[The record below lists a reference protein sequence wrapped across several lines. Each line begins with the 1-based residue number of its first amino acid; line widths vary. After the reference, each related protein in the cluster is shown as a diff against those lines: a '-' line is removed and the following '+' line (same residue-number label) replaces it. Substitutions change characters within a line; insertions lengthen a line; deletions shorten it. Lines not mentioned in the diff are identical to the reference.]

1 MAIAGPDGVDAA
13 IKAGVDLDGRPITEA
28 MLALYNQVMDLES
41 QRARS
46 GVLKS
51 MRNRVVKTGAKH
63 FDQDTLNQRLLDA
76 GWDGLKDK
84 EIAFFYGVSPCD
96 GDALP
101 GSILAELLHRV
112 DHLWLELFQGTG
124 LAQIKAFASGVLG
137 QVLEMKGSLS
147 IGKELNRRALTA
159 LAKRIAERQ
168 KRSVFSELPIHRV
181 DMTE

>member
-13 IKAGVDLDGRPITEA
+13 IKAGVDLDGSPIPEG

-63 FDQDTLNQRLLDA
+63 FDQETLNQRLLEA

-84 EIAFFYGVSPCD
+84 EIAFFYG
-96 GDALP
+96 
-101 GSILAELLHRV
+101 
-112 DHLWLELFQGTG
+112 
-124 LAQIKAFASGVLG
+124 
-137 QVLEMKGSLS
+137 
-147 IGKELNRRALTA
+147 
-159 LAKRIAERQ
+159 
-168 KRSVFSELPIHRV
+168 
-181 DMTE
+181 

>member
-13 IKAGVDLDGRPITEA
+13 IQAGVDLDGSPIPEA

-63 FDQDTLNQRLLDA
+63 FDKETLNQRLLEA

-84 EIAFFYGVSPCD
+84 EIAFFYG
-96 GDALP
+96 
-101 GSILAELLHRV
+101 
-112 DHLWLELFQGTG
+112 
-124 LAQIKAFASGVLG
+124 
-137 QVLEMKGSLS
+137 
-147 IGKELNRRALTA
+147 
-159 LAKRIAERQ
+159 
-168 KRSVFSELPIHRV
+168 
-181 DMTE
+181 